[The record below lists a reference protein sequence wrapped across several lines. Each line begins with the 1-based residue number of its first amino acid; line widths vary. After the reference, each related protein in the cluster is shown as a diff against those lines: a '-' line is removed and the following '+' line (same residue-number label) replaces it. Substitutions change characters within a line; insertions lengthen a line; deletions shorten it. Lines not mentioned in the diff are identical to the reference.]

1 MKKNINSKIDSIENK
16 IDYYLRVDIISLIYF
31 EFL

>member
-1 MKKNINSKIDSIENK
+1 MKKNINSKIDFIENK